1 MKMKKSALGRGEFD
15 MDENEYTPIS
25 EPSEPSAGS
34 KGEKRRK
41 RSKRSKLLLALQLV
55 FLGVFAVSG
64 YMVLSQVITEKR
76 EAAAFDDITALI
88 GEDPPAFSG
97 DGAADTVS
105 PGHVSSTGPMGGSGA
120 EQSELFTDGRYT
132 KYDKVYEQNND
143 FFGWICIEGTQ
154 INYPVMYTPDDPE
167 YYLHRAFDGSR
178 SSSGVPFMD
187 ANCYVGCG
195 NYLVYGHHMKNGSM
209 FAGITKF
216 AKKEYWEEHK
226 TIQFDT
232 LDAPGTY
239 EIIAAFYSRV
249 YRVSD
254 TDVFRFYNYT
264 DLTDEDTFNEYMD
277 QVYASAAYD
286 TGVTAEYGDELLT
299 MTTCSYHT
307 TEGRFVIVAKKIS

>member
-1 MKMKKSALGRGEFD
+1 MVQILF
-15 MDENEYTPIS
+15 
-25 EPSEPSAGS
+25 
-34 KGEKRRK
+34 
-41 RSKRSKLLLALQLV
+41 LAV
-55 FLGVFAVSG
+55 FLVSG

-88 GEDPPAFSG
+88 GEDPPASPVVGGAAEPGG
-97 DGAADTVS
+97 DGVT
-105 PGHVSSTGPMGGSGA
+105 SSTGPMSSSGSTEA
-120 EQSELFTDGRYT
+120 SQLYTDSRYT
-132 KYDKVYEQNND
+132 KYDRVYEQNND

-167 YYLHRAFDGSR
+167 FYLHRAFDGSR

-187 ANCYVGCG
+187 AKCYVGCG
-195 NYLVYGHHMKNGSM
+195 NYLLYGHHMKNGSM

-232 LDAPGTY
+232 MDAPGTY

-249 YRVSD
+249 YRVDD

-264 DLTDEDTFNEYMD
+264 DLTDEDTFNEYME

-286 TGVTAEYGDELLT
+286 TGVTAEYGDQLLT